1 MYLTDIFSHLLRCE
15 VALHF
20 VNTWDISVLTFDY
33 HWKQLQLPVWID
45 YQALYLQHFM
55 PIDYKSHIEL
65 FRNWSFHEF
74 YHLKALITSEQV
86 ITSVVEKKTNLYQQ
100 NFEVYIYLKTRI
112 EDWGLRIGIGDQ
124 GSVIPEK
131 GRKIRILLLLYK
143 KFDPNN
149 QFLYFIDHFPLLF
162 ETLYVLLIV
171 VNPSFS
177 LFLMSFCF
185 VTVVSLQSRVKQ
197 QISCWCRE
205 LSLLWRVTQRKANKN
220 VSFTLHPSWQLF
232 FIVVNDW
239 FRDV

>member
-1 MYLTDIFSHLLRCE
+1 MHLLRCE

-20 VNTWDISVLTFDY
+20 VNTWDINVLTFDY
-33 HWKQLQLPVWID
+33 YWKQLQLPVWID
-45 YQALYLQHFM
+45 SQALYLQHFM

-65 FRNWSFHEF
+65 FRNWSVHEL

-86 ITSVVEKKTNLYQQ
+86 ITSVVEKKNNLYQQ
-100 NFEVYIYLKTRI
+100 NFEVYTGKPGSRI
-112 EDWGLRIGIGDQ
+112 GDWELGIGDQ

-149 QFLYFIDHFPLLF
+149 HFLYFIDHFPLLF
-162 ETLYVLLIV
+162 ESLYVLLIV
-171 VNPSFS
+171 VTPSFS
-177 LFLMSFCF
+177 LLLMSFCF

-197 QISCWCRE
+197 QISCGCRE
-205 LSLLWRVTQRKANKN
+205 LSLLWRVTQRKENKN

>member
-1 MYLTDIFSHLLRCE
+1 MRSCI
-15 VALHF
+15 
-20 VNTWDISVLTFDY
+20 
-33 HWKQLQLPVWID
+33 
-45 YQALYLQHFM
+45 ALYKYLRYQWFNLWLLLEATSTTCLNWLSCTLLAALDAHR
-55 PIDYKSHIEL
+55 IEIPYWA
-65 FRNWSFHEF
+65 FP
-74 YHLKALITSEQV
+74 EQV
-86 ITSVVEKKTNLYQQ
+86 GPQILSHESVDYFGTSDYFSGWKKDQSLSAKLWGL
-100 NFEVYIYLKTRI
+100 YLKTRI

-149 QFLYFIDHFPLLF
+149 HFLYFIDHYPLLF
-162 ETLYVLLIV
+162 ESLYVLLIV
-171 VNPSFS
+171 VTPSFW
-177 LFLMSFCF
+177 LLLMSFCF
-185 VTVVSLQSRVKQ
+185 VTVVSLHSRVEQ

-205 LSLLWRVTQRKANKN
+205 LLLLWRVTQRKENKN

>member
-1 MYLTDIFSHLLRCE
+1 MYLIDRFSHLLRCE

-20 VNTWDISVLTFDY
+20 VNTWDINVLTFDY

-100 NFEVYIYLKTRI
+100 NFAVYTGKPGSRI
-112 EDWGLRIGIGDQ
+112 GDWGSGIGDSREGKKNQ
-124 GSVIPEK
+124 DSTVI
-131 GRKIRILLLLYK
+131 YK

-149 QFLYFIDHFPLLF
+149 HFLYFIDHFPLLF

-171 VNPSFS
+171 VTPSFS
-177 LFLMSFCF
+177 LLLMSFCF
-185 VTVVSLQSRVKQ
+185 VTVVRLQSRVKQ

-205 LSLLWRVTQRKANKN
+205 LLLLWRVTQRKANKN
-220 VSFTLHPSWQLF
+220 VSFTLHPS
-232 FIVVNDW
+232 
-239 FRDV
+239 

>member
-1 MYLTDIFSHLLRCE
+1 MNYIASKRWLLRNKW
-15 VALHF
+15 LLQSLKKR
-20 VNTWDISVLTFDY
+20 TIS
-33 HWKQLQLPVWID
+33 
-45 YQALYLQHFM
+45 
-55 PIDYKSHIEL
+55 
-65 FRNWSFHEF
+65 
-74 YHLKALITSEQV
+74 
-86 ITSVVEKKTNLYQQ
+86 YQQ
-100 NFEVYIYLKTRI
+100 NFEVYTGKPGSRI
-112 EDWGLRIGIGDQ
+112 GDWELGIGDQ

-149 QFLYFIDHFPLLF
+149 HFLYFIDHFPLLF
-162 ETLYVLLIV
+162 ESLYVLLIA
-171 VNPSFS
+171 VNPSFW
-177 LFLMSFCF
+177 LLLMSFCF

-205 LSLLWRVTQRKANKN
+205 LSLLWRVTQRKENKN